1 MKRAA
6 GFLVALA
13 VLFAVVAVLKS
24 GPPPPSGGTAST
36 AMSAADRDRVL
47 RFWEAYRRA
56 TALRIAGD
64 TREAAAEYIRAL
76 TLDPEHHD
84 ALYYLGNMEFELGD
98 VPAAKRAWQRLI
110 ALEPTSA
117 RAHSQLGTLYFCVGG
132 DDALQP
138 DSAAAEFRR
147 AAAINPEETGPLLS
161 LGEIALVRGDAERAL
176 DYFDAVLGSNYSSVA
191 AHFYKGYL
199 AWESGAPEQASEL
212 LTAAR
217 LHAAP
222 AAPKPDASNEGDTR
236 TGTRPMT
243 RAPHRCESMRARA
256 VALAARGVDGSGQ
269 AAPVVYRDF
278 DDLLRSVRT
287 KLP

>member
-6 GFLVALA
+6 GFVVAVA
-13 VLFAVVAVLKS
+13 VLYAVVAVLKGRS
-24 GPPPPSGGTAST
+24 PTTSGGADST
-36 AMSAADRDRVL
+36 AVSAADRDRVL
-47 RFWEAYRRA
+47 RFWETYRRA

-64 TREAAAEYIRAL
+64 PREAAAEYTRAL

-84 ALYYLGNMEFELGD
+84 ALYYLGNMEFELGNF
-98 VPAAKRAWQRLI
+98 PAAERAWQRLI
-110 ALEPTSA
+110 ELEPTSA
-117 RAHSQLGTLYFCVGG
+117 RAHSQLGTLYFCIGG
-132 DDALQP
+132 DTILQP

-161 LGEIALVRGDAERAL
+161 LGEIALVQGDAQRAL

-199 AWESGAPEQASEL
+199 AWQSGAPEQASEL

-222 AAPKPDASNEGDTR
+222 VAPKPDASNEGDTR
-236 TGTRPMT
+236 TGARPMT
-243 RAPHRCESMRARA
+243 RAPHPCESMRARA
-256 VALAARGVDGSGQ
+256 VELAAQGADGSGQ
-269 AAPVVYRDF
+269 VAPVVYREF
-278 DDLLRSVRT
+278 DGLLREVRT